1 MPRGRV
7 KEEGQR
13 GRLGFEGRKLGGE
26 GYCPR
31 CTVLSSYLGGHRA
44 QGVEME
50 SSPSRA
56 LVSVAGCVH
65 LSPPQ
70 K

>member
-31 CTVLSSYLGGHRA
+31 CTVLSSYLGGS
-44 QGVEME
+44 QGT
-50 SSPSRA
+50 
-56 LVSVAGCVH
+56 GCRDGKF
-65 LSPPQ
+65 SKPCTC
-70 K
+70 